1 MAGSGEGQGGAITR
15 AVIRPVTDATGATMP
30 PSARSAEAVTV
41 HFNPEKLDI
50 TLTNNLRPGAGSNP
64 AQLTDEAKAQLSVD
78 LVFDT
83 TITGS
88 DVRGVTDSIAR
99 FLKPT
104 SGAGASPEQ
113 KAPPPRVVE
122 FDWGAI
128 LFQGYID
135 RYSESLD
142 FFSHDGVPLRA
153 TVSLSLTQQE
163 RTFAPRQAAGGGGF
177 AAGGVGADPF
187 GGGGFELSIG
197 LDLPIG
203 NAVASFNGLE
213 NARLPG
219 VAAVSISAGG
229 SLGLAAATFAQAG
242 AGFGISAGVSG
253 GIGAGA
259 GVGIGTGG
267 GIGIGGG
274 ASFGASAG
282 AGGTAA
288 AFSGLSV
295 KPPKLE
301 IGASSASGG
310 LAAVTVTTGPVR
322 LGGKLEASAG
332 ASLSADVG
340 ARGGIR
346 FGGV

>member
-1 MAGSGEGQGGAITR
+1 MAGSGEGQGGAITH

-50 TLTNNLRPGAGSNP
+50 TLTNNLRQGAGANP

-78 LVFDT
+78 LMFDT
-83 TITGS
+83 TITGN
-88 DVRGVTDSIAR
+88 DVRGVTDRIAR
-99 FLKPT
+99 FLKST
-104 SGAGASPEQ
+104 SSSGQSPEQ

-135 RYSESLD
+135 RYSESLE

-163 RTFAPRQAAGGGGF
+163 RTFAPRQAAAGGGF

-229 SLGLAAATFAQAG
+229 SLGLAPATFAQAG
-242 AGFGISAGVSG
+242 AGFGISAGA
-253 GIGAGA
+253 GIGIGPGA
-259 GVGIGTGG
+259 

-274 ASFGASAG
+274 ASFGVSAG

-301 IGASSASGG
+301 IGASAASGG

>member
-15 AVIRPVTDATGATMP
+15 AVIRPVTDATGATMLP
-30 PSARSAEAVTV
+30 AARSAEAVTI

-50 TLTNNLRPGAGSNP
+50 TLTSNLKQGAGANP
-64 AQLTDEAKAQLSVD
+64 AQLTDQAKAQLSVE
-78 LVFDT
+78 LIFDT
-83 TITGS
+83 TVTGS
-88 DVRGVTDSIAR
+88 DVRGVTDGIAR

-104 SGAGASPEQ
+104 SGGGLSPEQ

-135 RYSESLD
+135 RYSEILD

-153 TVSLSLTQQE
+153 TVSLTLTQQE
-163 RTFAPRQAAGGGGF
+163 RTFAPRRAAGG
-177 AAGGVGADPF
+177 AGLSATGVGADLF

-197 LDLPIG
+197 LDLPLG
-203 NAVASFNGLE
+203 NAVAALNGLE
-213 NARLPG
+213 NARFPG
-219 VAAVSISAGG
+219 VGAISLSAGG
-229 SLGLAAATFAQAG
+229 SLGLGAAAFTQAG
-242 AGFGISAGVSG
+242 AGFGIGADIGGGISAG
-253 GIGAGA
+253 A
-259 GVGIGTGG
+259 

-282 AGGTAA
+282 AGGTAG
-288 AFSGLSV
+288 AFAGLSV

-301 IGASSASGG
+301 IGATAPSAGV
-310 LAAVTVTTGPVR
+310 AAVTITTGPVR
-322 LGGKLEASAG
+322 LGGRLEASAG
-332 ASLSADVG
+332 ASLSANVG

-346 FGGV
+346 FGEV

>member
-1 MAGSGEGQGGAITR
+1 MAGSGEGQGGAITH
-15 AVIRPVTDATGATMP
+15 AVIRPVTDATGATMA

-50 TLTNNLRPGAGSNP
+50 TLTNNLRQGAGANP

-78 LVFDT
+78 LMFDT
-83 TITGS
+83 TITGN
-88 DVRGVTDSIAR
+88 DVRGVTDGIAR
-99 FLKPT
+99 FLKPSSA
-104 SGAGASPEQ
+104 SGQSPEQ

-197 LDLPIG
+197 LDLPMATPWPRSTG
-203 NAVASFNGLE
+203 LKTRGFQALRRSRFRRVARSAWHRRLSRRRERGSGSVR
-213 NARLPG
+213 ARASVLARVPG
-219 VAAVSISAGG
+219 SGSAGG
-229 SLGLAAATFAQAG
+229 R
-242 AGFGISAGVSG
+242 VSG
-253 GIGAGA
+253 CRPVPAGRPRPSP
-259 GVGIGTGG
+259 G
-267 GIGIGGG
+267 
-274 ASFGASAG
+274 
-282 AGGTAA
+282 
-288 AFSGLSV
+288 
-295 KPPKLE
+295 
-301 IGASSASGG
+301 
-310 LAAVTVTTGPVR
+310 
-322 LGGKLEASAG
+322 
-332 ASLSADVG
+332 
-340 ARGGIR
+340 
-346 FGGV
+346 